1 MGSGDRSRR
10 WFSNSCGTSR
20 TTRSTA
26 PALSGGPTPESRW
39 PHESYYLQNETLA
52 IEYESLSDLRCLP
65 RPDHRAAYLRTPER
79 DPRNF
84 VPRVTLAAHR
94 RLSHLR
100 HTQRCVGPQ
109 ADAPPARQA
118 AITEPFF
125 NSERT
130 EGAPVTAGPMPQQQ
144 PDGRERSS
152 LVIRRQ
158 LLRLPR
164 LGQPLVAAVPQLVWE
179 TFYLLPK
186 HPYHAGRCLT
196 CRVESRRGTT
206 PFRAT
211 QKASMPD

>member
-1 MGSGDRSRR
+1 
-10 WFSNSCGTSR
+10 
-20 TTRSTA
+20 
-26 PALSGGPTPESRW
+26 
-39 PHESYYLQNETLA
+39 
-52 IEYESLSDLRCLP
+52 
-65 RPDHRAAYLRTPER
+65 
-79 DPRNF
+79 
-84 VPRVTLAAHR
+84 
-94 RLSHLR
+94 
-100 HTQRCVGPQ
+100 
-109 ADAPPARQA
+109 
-118 AITEPFF
+118 
-125 NSERT
+125 
-130 EGAPVTAGPMPQQQ
+130 VTAGPMPQQQ